1 MPKKFL
7 SKHPVLDYIA
17 IIFGSAIMAI
27 GIGVFLVD
35 ARVVPGGVS
44 GLAMAIY
51 YLSGN
56 KIPVGTLIW
65 ILNIPLFLWGLK
77 ELGRQFGLR
86 TFVGFSLSSFFI
98 DFFRGDIPGFWYIRL
113 QDSETIK
120 DLYKHDFLF
129 FILIGAV
136 LIGIGLGI
144 IFKFKGT
151 TAGSDIVAAI
161 MQKRFGM
168 KPGQSIMIIDFIVIA
183 VAGFIIDIKH
193 LSPDRPALVLTLY
206 ALFLL
211 FVSARLIDI
220 IIEGFDYA
228 RAVYVV
234 SDYNDKITETIIK
247 DMGRG
252 ITAIKTRGVYR
263 NVEREMVMTVVSLR
277 EISTVID
284 IIREVDPHAFVI
296 INNVHEVLGEGFRR
310 RI

>member
-86 TFVGFSLSSFFI
+86 TFVGFSLSSLFI